1 MAAVP
6 QEKSRPAHERRLR
19 VLVVG
24 LGSALIVALS
34 AWAFVPMLFVA
45 HVPEPT
51 DNARLAFEEAT
62 GIRVVRIAV
71 SAGGGILDLRYLVLD
86 PDKAVVV
93 HDKAKPP
100 TITREPTG
108 ESTNRPWMP
117 HHGATKHRAG
127 AIYYELIVNPGGVV
141 KRGDRVTLS
150 IGEASLRHIV
160 VQ

>member
-6 QEKSRPAHERRLR
+6 QEKSRPAREGRLR
-19 VLVVG
+19 ALVAG

-34 AWAFVPMLFVA
+34 AWTFAPKLFVA

-62 GIRVVRIAV
+62 GVRVVRIAV

-93 HDKAKPP
+93 HDQTKPP
-100 TITREPTG
+100 TIIREPTG
-108 ESTNRPWMP
+108 ESASRPWMP

-127 AIYYELIVNPGGVV
+127 STYYELIANPGGVV
-141 KRGDRVTLS
+141 KRGDRVTLA
-150 IGEASLRHIV
+150 IGDASLRHIV
-160 VQ
+160 VE